1 MVDCAPDFQIQPLGI
16 NLVHRIAAGE
26 VIDSMG
32 AAVRELLDNA
42 LDAGANRITV
52 SLWPQ
57 NWRLQVVDN
66 GQGLQRLDLE
76 QAATPHT
83 TSKLRREEDLWQ
95 ISTLGFRGEALHSLA
110 QMGNLEICSRPPGA
124 AQGYRVIYDHQGR
137 VIECETVAIAT
148 GTVVTVSHLFDNWPT
163 RKQAL
168 PDPTRQMRAVQTI
181 IHNHALCHPHTTWQ
195 VQQNN
200 RPWFSIAPAPKA
212 QDIVPQLLATLQAGD
227 LCHHHLNI
235 PELAGQNAIDVV
247 LGLPDRCHRHRPDWV
262 KVAVNGRCVQVNGED
277 TGSTHPLEKT
287 ILAAFRQTL
296 PRHRHPIC
304 FIHLRADPQQVD
316 WHRHP
321 AKTEI
326 YLQNLEQWRPAITTA
341 IQEALR
347 IPADARDAGHTQ
359 KIQQFMKVAE
369 AKGVYHLQ
377 QPSLLTSSSETQP
390 APGSGFN
397 ILQAIAQLHQTYI
410 VAEHPSGVWLIEQH
424 IAHERVLYEQLGQDW
439 QFMPL
444 TPPLMLRD
452 LTERQ
457 VEQLTDI
464 GIDIDAFGHQLWA
477 IRSAPKLLTERP
489 DCEAALIELSQCE
502 SIEAALAAT
511 ACRSAIRNGTAL
523 NLLEMQTLLDKWQQT
538 RHPRTCPHGRPIYLS
553 MEEAD
558 LSRFFRRHWV
568 IGKSHGI

>member
-1 MVDCAPDFQIQPLGI
+1 MVECAPNVQIQPLGTD
-16 NLVHRIAAGE
+16 LVHRIAAGE
-26 VIDSMG
+26 VIDSLG
-32 AAVRELLDNA
+32 AVVRELLDNA
-42 LDAGANRITV
+42 LDAEADRISI

-57 NWRLQVVDN
+57 DWRVQVVDN
-66 GQGLQRLDLE
+66 GQGLTVADLT

-83 TSKLRREEDLWQ
+83 TSKLQREEDLWD
-95 ISTLGFRGEALHSLA
+95 IHTLGFRGEALHSLA
-110 QMGNLEICSRPPGA
+110 QMGRLEICSRPLGS
-124 AQGYRVIYDHQGR
+124 AQGCRVQYDHQGHG
-137 VIECETVAIAT
+137 VAQETVAIAT
-148 GTVVTVSHLFDNWPT
+148 GTVVTVSELFQDWPT

-168 PDPTRQMRAVQTI
+168 PDPARQMRAVQTI
-181 IHNHALCHPHTTWQ
+181 IHDHALCHPQVTWQ

-200 RPWFSIAPAPKA
+200 RPWFSIAPAEVA
-212 QDIVPQLLATLQAGD
+212 QDILSQLLATLHPGD
-227 LCHHHLNI
+227 LCHHRFQV
-235 PELAGQNAIDVV
+235 PELPGDNSVEVV

-262 KVAVNGRCVQVNGED
+262 KVAVNGRCVQVSGED
-277 TGSTHPLEKT
+277 AGQSHPIEQT

-296 PRHRHPIC
+296 PRHRHPLC
-304 FIHLRADPQQVD
+304 FIHLHADPQHVD

-326 YLQNLEQWRPAITTA
+326 YLRHLDQWRPAITTT
-341 IQEALR
+341 IQEALQ
-347 IPADARDAGHTQ
+347 IPADVRDTGHTQ
-359 KIQQFMKVAE
+359 KIRQLMKVAE

-377 QPSLLTSSSETQP
+377 QPSLLSPQADPRDSS
-390 APGSGFN
+390 FN
-397 ILQAIAQLHQTYI
+397 VLHAIAQLHRTYI
-410 VAEHPSGVWLIEQH
+410 VAEHPSGVWLVEQH

-439 QFMPL
+439 QFVPL

-452 LTERQ
+452 LSERQ

-464 GIDIDAFGHQLWA
+464 GIDIAEFGHQLWA
-477 IRSAPKLLTERP
+477 IRSAPQRLAERS

-511 ACRSAIRNGTAL
+511 ACRSAIRNGMTL
-523 NLLEMQTLLDKWQQT
+523 NLLEMQNLLDQWQQT

>member
-1 MVDCAPDFQIQPLGI
+1 MVECAPNVQIQPLGTD
-16 NLVHRIAAGE
+16 LVHRIAAGE
-26 VIDSMG
+26 VIDSLG
-32 AAVRELLDNA
+32 AVVRELLDNA
-42 LDAGANRITV
+42 LDAGADRISI

-57 NWRLQVVDN
+57 DWRIQVVDN
-66 GQGLQRLDLE
+66 GQGLHPADLA

-83 TSKLRREEDLWQ
+83 TSKLQREEDLWA
-95 ISTLGFRGEALHSLA
+95 IHTLGFRGEALHSLA
-110 QMGNLEICSRPPGA
+110 QMGRLEICSRLLGA
-124 AQGYRVIYDHQGR
+124 AQGCRVQYNHQGHG
-137 VIECETVAIAT
+137 VMQETVAIAP
-148 GTVVTVSHLFDNWPT
+148 GTVVTVSELFQDWPT

-168 PDPTRQMRAVQTI
+168 PDPARQMRGVQTI
-181 IHNHALCHPHTTWQ
+181 IHDHALCHPQVTWQ

-200 RPWFSIAPAPKA
+200 RPWFSIAPANAA
-212 QDIVPQLLATLQAGD
+212 QDILPQLLATLQPGD
-227 LCHHHLNI
+227 LCHHRLPVPDLPGDNSV
-235 PELAGQNAIDVV
+235 EVV

-262 KVAVNGRCVQVNGED
+262 KVAVNGRCVQVSGED
-277 TGSTHPLEKT
+277 AGQSHPLEQT

-296 PRHRHPIC
+296 PRHRHPLC
-304 FIHLRADPQQVD
+304 FIHLHADPQHVD

-326 YLQNLEQWRPAITTA
+326 YLRHLDQWRPAITTTL
-341 IQEALR
+341 QEALQ
-347 IPADARDAGHTQ
+347 IPADVRDTGHTQ
-359 KIQQFMKVAE
+359 KIRQLMKVAE

-377 QPSLLTSSSETQP
+377 QPSLLSPKSSTTTSD
-390 APGSGFN
+390 SGFN
-397 ILQAIAQLHQTYI
+397 VLQAIAQLHRTYI
-410 VAEHPSGVWLIEQH
+410 VAEHPTGVWLVEQH

-439 QFMPL
+439 QFVPL

-464 GIDIDAFGHQLWA
+464 GIDIAEFGHQLWA
-477 IRSAPKLLTERP
+477 IRSAPQRLAERP

-511 ACRSAIRNGTAL
+511 ACRSAIRNGMAL
-523 NLLEMQTLLDKWQQT
+523 NLLEMQNLLDQWQQT

>member
-1 MVDCAPDFQIQPLGI
+1 MVDCAPSFQIQPLGI

-32 AAVRELLDNA
+32 AVVRELLDNA

-52 SLWPQ
+52 ALWPQ
-57 NWRLQVVDN
+57 DWRIQVVDN
-66 GQGLQRLDLE
+66 GQGLQPHDLE

-95 ISTLGFRGEALHSLA
+95 INTLGFRGEALHSLA
-110 QMGNLEICSRPPGA
+110 QMGRLEICSRPSGTT
-124 AQGYRVIYDHQGR
+124 QGCHVIYDHQGR
-137 VIECETVAIAT
+137 VTSCETVAIAP
-148 GTVVTVSHLFDNWPT
+148 GTVVTVSNLFQNWPT
-163 RKQAL
+163 RQQAL
-168 PDPTRQMRAVQTI
+168 PDPARQMRAVQTI
-181 IHNHALCHPHTTWQ
+181 IHNHALCHPYLTWQ

-200 RPWFSIAPAPKA
+200 RPWFSIAPGTQP
-212 QDIVPQLLATLQAGD
+212 QDIVPQLLATLQPGD
-227 LCHHHLNI
+227 LCHHRLD
-235 PELAGQNAIDVV
+235 LADLPGNNTIEVV

-262 KVAVNGRCVQVNGED
+262 KVAVNGRCVQVNGEN
-277 TGSTHPLEKT
+277 TGNAHPLEQT
-287 ILAAFRQTL
+287 ILTAFRQTL
-296 PRHRHPIC
+296 PRHRHPLC
-304 FIHLRADPQQVD
+304 FVHLHADPQQVD

-326 YLQNLEQWRPAITTA
+326 YLQHLDQWRPAITTA
-341 IQEALR
+341 IQEALH
-347 IPADARDAGHTQ
+347 IPADAIDTGHTQ
-359 KIQQFMKVAE
+359 KIRQFMKVAE

-377 QPSLLTSSSETQP
+377 QPSLLSPNLEAA
-390 APGSGFN
+390 APISGFN
-397 ILQAIAQLHQTYI
+397 VLQAIAQLHQTYI

-439 QFMPL
+439 QFVPL

-452 LTERQ
+452 LTDRQ
-457 VEQLTDI
+457 IEQLVEI

-477 IRSAPKLLTERP
+477 IRSAPKLLTERS

-523 NLLEMQTLLDKWQQT
+523 TLLEMQTLLDKWQQT

>member
-1 MVDCAPDFQIQPLGI
+1 MVECAPDLQIQPLGTD
-16 NLVHRIAAGE
+16 LVHRIAAGE
-26 VIDSMG
+26 VIDSLG
-32 AAVRELLDNA
+32 AVVRELLDNA
-42 LDAGANRITV
+42 LDAGADRISI

-57 NWRLQVVDN
+57 DWRVQVVDN
-66 GQGLQRLDLE
+66 GQGLTAADLA

-83 TSKLRREEDLWQ
+83 TSKLQREEDLWD
-95 ISTLGFRGEALHSLA
+95 IHTLGFRGEALHSLA
-110 QMGNLEICSRPPGA
+110 QMGRLEICSRPMGT
-124 AQGYRVIYDHQGR
+124 AQGCRVRYDHQGH
-137 VIECETVAIAT
+137 VVAQETVAIAT
-148 GTVVTVSHLFDNWPT
+148 GTVVTVADLFQDWPT

-168 PDPTRQMRAVQTI
+168 PDPARQMRGVQTI
-181 IHNHALCHPHTTWQ
+181 IHNHALCHPQVTWQ

-200 RPWFSIAPAPKA
+200 RLWFSIAPAEVA
-212 QDIVPQLLATLQAGD
+212 QDILPQLLATLRPGD
-227 LCHHHLNI
+227 LCHHRFQI
-235 PELAGQNAIDVV
+235 PDLPGDNAVEVV

-262 KVAVNGRCVQVNGED
+262 KVAVNGRCVQVSGED
-277 TGSTHPLEKT
+277 AGQSHPLEQT

-296 PRHRHPIC
+296 PRHRHPLC
-304 FIHLRADPQQVD
+304 FIHLHADPQHVD

-326 YLQNLEQWRPAITTA
+326 YLQHLDQWRPAITTT
-341 IQEALR
+341 IQEALQ
-347 IPADARDAGHTQ
+347 IPADIRDSGHTQ
-359 KIQQFMKVAE
+359 KIRQLMKVAE

-377 QPSLLTSSSETQP
+377 QPSILSPQP
-390 APGSGFN
+390 EQAASDSGFN
-397 ILQAIAQLHQTYI
+397 ILKAIAQLHCTYI
-410 VAEHPSGVWLIEQH
+410 VAEHPTGVWLVEQH

-439 QFMPL
+439 HLVPL

-452 LTERQ
+452 LTEGQ

-464 GIDIDAFGHQLWA
+464 GIDIAEFGHQLWA
-477 IRSAPKLLTERP
+477 IRSAPQRLVERP

-511 ACRSAIRNGTAL
+511 ACRSAIRNGMAL
-523 NLLEMQTLLDKWQQT
+523 NLLEMQNLLDQWQQT

>member
-1 MVDCAPDFQIQPLGI
+1 MVDCPPDFQIHPLGI
-16 NLVHRIAAGE
+16 DLVHRIAAGE
-26 VIDSMG
+26 VIDSIG
-32 AAVRELLDNA
+32 AVVRELLDNA
-42 LDAGANRITV
+42 TDAGADRITL

-57 NWRLQVVDN
+57 EWRIQVVDN
-66 GQGLQRLDLE
+66 GQGLQPLDLA

-83 TSKLRREEDLWQ
+83 TSKLQREEDLWH
-95 ISTLGFRGEALHSLA
+95 IHTLGFRGEALHSLA
-110 QMGNLEICSRPPGA
+110 QMGRLEVCSRPRGA
-124 AQGYRVIYDHQGR
+124 AQGCRVVYDHQGH
-137 VIECETVAIAT
+137 VTHQETVAIAP
-148 GTVVTVSHLFDNWPT
+148 GTVVTVSHLFQDWPT

-168 PDPTRQMRAVQTI
+168 PDPARQMRAVQTL
-181 IHNHALCHPHTTWQ
+181 IHEHALCHPQITWQ

-200 RPWFSIAPAPKA
+200 REWFSIAPATAA
-212 QDIVPQLLATLQAGD
+212 QDILPQLIATLKPGD
-227 LCHHHLNI
+227 LCCHRL
-235 PELAGQNAIDVV
+235 PLADLPGHNAVEVV

-262 KVAVNGRCVQVNGED
+262 KVAVNGRCVQVNGEEA
-277 TGSTHPLEKT
+277 GQSHPLEQT

-296 PRHRHPIC
+296 PRHRHPLC
-304 FIHLRADPQQVD
+304 FIHLHADPQHVD

-326 YLQNLEQWRPAITTA
+326 YLQHLDQWRPAIATT
-341 IQEALR
+341 IHEALQ
-347 IPADARDAGHTQ
+347 IPAEVIDAGHTQ
-359 KIQQFMKVAE
+359 RIQQFMKVAE

-377 QPSLLTSSSETQP
+377 QPSLLSPNADGIIAT
-390 APGSGFN
+390 SGFN
-397 ILQAIAQLHQTYI
+397 VLQAIAQLHQTYI
-410 VAEHPSGVWLIEQH
+410 VAEHPTGVWLVEQH
-424 IAHERVLYEQLGQDW
+424 IAHERVLYEQIGQDW
-439 QFMPL
+439 QFVAL

-457 VEQLTDI
+457 VEQLTEI
-464 GIDIDAFGHQLWA
+464 GIDIDEFGHQLWA
-477 IRSAPKLLTERP
+477 IRSAPQCLAERA

-523 NLLEMQTLLDKWQQT
+523 NLLEMQTLLDQWQQT

-553 MEEAD
+553 MEEGD